1 MNHPNRNPYG
11 FINPIITNPNT
22 GEQQTALLKVL
33 VEPLFDKNPLR
44 NSEVE
49 GNNLSIRDR
58 NAAYG
63 AANPILGFSNI
74 LDYLDMGNVSKD
86 IILFNLMC
94 DKTGNFLASRE
105 ILYTC
110 KTGKQLRSPKDMIA
124 QDYLNDLKK
133 EQVLSK
139 VTDYRKKAGISRE
152 ATVKL
157 RMKGITDSLVDL
169 ILYILDT
176 DPALLMIHS
185 HTAFIANNNPNLRN
199 FHYEKFSV
207 RQNQLGQLIQDLQAV
222 DGSCK
227 DQMIQYQSAIGYYKY
242 WQANHGITVSLLV
255 TMIREFIP
263 GDQPGRKN
271 KILDIL
277 IKHYG
282 LDSSSAPFDKIPPIK
297 PIEPNQGLLVRSLTM
312 APEPKPMVPPDTIE
326 ELKQPLRVPV
336 SPREKKVEE
345 VKGDSIKETT
355 FNQVLPTKSG
365 RELTVIHAYPVGV
378 KPIERKAQKYAAVKC
393 ITHKLQPWVDQFNHH
408 IRNNLRDY
416 QDKDMIDTRQRARMF
431 KETSPLPLSYADK
444 SINSP
449 RVYSEQPDNLF
460 ACRKDMRKAALKG
473 LGAVDV
479 DMKSC
484 HTYILMAKWPEQLPL
499 LREAMDKGTLWDMY
513 EVHYKSLGL
522 PFMKKAVKAMH
533 YASVLG
539 GGDKAFKDAIHR
551 SNLDNPEQ
559 PISNVEEMIKAHKK
573 SPIYKELKKLLSHI
587 TKEWEGKLLKL
598 PTGEQFKVKGFRQHK
613 DNGTGQ
619 LIKKPGNILTALSA
633 YLQSYEVMLMSHLIL
648 HTKELYIPLIWQH
661 DGLTIIPR
669 TEHYLTLMQE
679 VLDQATQYWLGQ
691 GSLIGD
697 ATNSSAMS
705 LIELEVTALEEDSR
719 ETHPG

>member
-1 MNHPNRNPYG
+1 MNFPDRNPYG
-11 FINPIITNPNT
+11 FISPIITNPKN
-22 GEQQTALLKVL
+22 GERQTALLKVP
-33 VEPLFDKNPLR
+33 VTPLFDKNPLR

-63 AANPILGFSNI
+63 AVNPIIGFSNI
-74 LDYLDMGNVSKD
+74 LNYLDMGNVSND

-110 KTGKQLRSPKDMIA
+110 KTGKLLRSPKDMIA
-124 QDYLNDLKK
+124 QDYLKDLKE

-139 VTDYRKKAGISRE
+139 VTDYRKKVGISRE

-157 RMKGITDSLVDL
+157 RMKGLTYPIVDL
-169 ILYILDT
+169 IIYILDT

-185 HTAFIANNNPNLRN
+185 HTAFIANNNPNPRN
-199 FHYEKFSV
+199 FHYDKFSEK
-207 RQNQLGQLIQDLQAV
+207 QNQLGQLILDLQAV
-222 DGSCK
+222 EGSCK
-227 DQMIQYQSAIGYYKY
+227 DQMIQYQSAIGHYKY

-255 TMIREFIP
+255 TMISEIIP
-263 GDQPGRKN
+263 GDQPGRKS

-282 LDSSSAPFDKIPPIK
+282 LDSPSTPFNKIPPIK

-312 APEPKPMVPPDTIE
+312 TPEPKPMVPPEPIE
-326 ELKQPLRVPV
+326 EV
-336 SPREKKVEE
+336 
-345 VKGDSIKETT
+345 KETT
-355 FNQVLPTKSG
+355 FTQVQSTPSG
-365 RELTVIHAYPVGV
+365 KELTVIHAYPVGV
-378 KPIERKAQKYAAVKC
+378 KAIERKAQKYAAAKC
-393 ITHKLQPWVDQFNHH
+393 ITHKLQPWVDQFNQH

-431 KETSPLPLSYADK
+431 KETSPLPLSYVNK

-449 RVYSEQPDNLF
+449 RLYSEEPDNLF
-460 ACRKDMRKAALKG
+460 SCRKTMRIAALQG

-484 HTYILMAKWPEQLPL
+484 HTYILMAKWPDQLPL
-499 LREAMDKGTLWDMY
+499 LREAMDRGTLWEMY
-513 EVHYKSLGL
+513 EAHYKSLGL

-533 YASVLG
+533 YASILG
-539 GGDKAFKDAIHR
+539 GGDNSFKDAIHR
-551 SNLDNPEQ
+551 SNLDDPEQ
-559 PISNVEEMIKAHKK
+559 YISNVEEMIKAHKQ
-573 SPIYKELKKLLSHI
+573 SPLYKELKKLLSHI
-587 TKEWEGKLLKL
+587 TKEWEGKLLIL
-598 PTGEQFKVKGFRQHK
+598 PTGEQFKVKGFRQWK
-613 DNGTGQ
+613 DKQTGQ
-619 LIKKPGNILTALSA
+619 LIKKPGNMLTALSA

-648 HTKELYIPLIWQH
+648 HTRELYIPLVWQH

-669 TEHYLTLMQE
+669 TEHYITLMQE

-691 GSLIGD
+691 GTFIK
-697 ATNSSAMS
+697 
-705 LIELEVTALEEDSR
+705 LEVTAMDMDMDKDKDR
-719 ETHPG
+719 NGQ

>member
-1 MNHPNRNPYG
+1 MNYPDRNPYS
-11 FINPIITNPNT
+11 FISPIITNPNT
-22 GEQQTALLKVL
+22 GKQQTALLKVL

-49 GNNLSIRDR
+49 GNNLTIKDR

-63 AANPILGFSNI
+63 AANPIIGFSNI
-74 LDYLDMGNVSKD
+74 LNYLDMGNVSND

-110 KTGKQLRSPKDMIA
+110 KTGKLLRSPKDMIA
-124 QDYLNDLKK
+124 QDYLKDLKE

-157 RMKGITDSLVDL
+157 RMKDITNPLVDL
-169 ILYILDT
+169 IIYILDT

-185 HTAFIANNNPNLRN
+185 HTAFIANNNPNPRN
-199 FHYEKFSV
+199 FHYDKFSE
-207 RQNQLGQLIQDLQAV
+207 RQNQLGQLIRDLQAV

-263 GDQPGRKN
+263 GDQPGRKD

-282 LDSSSAPFDKIPPIK
+282 LDSPSAPFDKIPPIK

-312 APEPKPMVPPDTIE
+312 APEPKPMVMVPPEPIPIKE
-326 ELKQPLRVPV
+326 V
-336 SPREKKVEE
+336 KVEE
-345 VKGDSIKETT
+345 VKVEKIHSPTTPRISNGEEIQETT
-355 FNQVLPTKSG
+355 FTQVLPTKSG
-365 RELTVIHAYPVGV
+365 KELTVIHAYPVGV
-378 KPIERKAQKYAAVKC
+378 KPIERKAQKYAAAKC
-393 ITHKLQPWVDQFNHH
+393 ITHKLQPWADQFNQL
-408 IRNNLRDY
+408 IRNNLLNY

-431 KETSPLPLSYADK
+431 KETSPLPLSYVDK
-444 SINSP
+444 SNNSP
-449 RVYSEQPDNLF
+449 RVYSEEPDNLF
-460 ACRKDMRKAALKG
+460 SCRKTMRKAALQG

-499 LREAMDKGTLWDMY
+499 LREAMDKGTLWEMY
-513 EVHYKSLGL
+513 EAHYKSLGL

-551 SNLDNPEQ
+551 TRSVSHRSNLDDPEQ
-559 PISNVEEMIKAHKK
+559 SISNVEEMIKAHKK

-613 DNGTGQ
+613 NKETGQ
-619 LIKKPGNILTALSA
+619 LIKKPGNMLTALSA

-648 HTKELYIPLIWQH
+648 HTKELYIPLVWQH

-691 GSLIGD
+691 GTS
-697 ATNSSAMS
+697 
-705 LIELEVTALEEDSR
+705 IELEISALDREETDPR
-719 ETHPG
+719 GG